1 MFDIPKLLDLCV
13 LYGGGNKALL
23 GKMVGNVFEKQ
34 PRYSEDW
41 RTCVQSILKVKGEG
55 HVTEMGGVM

>member
-1 MFDIPKLLDLCV
+1 M
-13 LYGGGNKALL
+13 
-23 GKMVGNVFEKQ
+23 FEKQ

-55 HVTEMGGVM
+55 HVTEVGRVM